1 MPLDEVQG
9 CCARKRPAR
18 SRRPARRQA
27 VAEVGSPCV
36 SVCVM
41 DPGLG
46 YCIGCFRTL
55 DEIADWINLDSAARL
70 RVWDAIAERRSAQ
83 AIA

>member
-1 MPLDEVQG
+1 M
-9 CCARKRPAR
+9 
-18 SRRPARRQA
+18 A
-27 VAEVGSPCV
+27 VATENAKREVGSPCI

-46 YCIGCFRTL
+46 YCIGCLRTL

-70 RVWDAIAERRSAQ
+70 SVWDAISLRRKVADEKG
-83 AIA
+83 